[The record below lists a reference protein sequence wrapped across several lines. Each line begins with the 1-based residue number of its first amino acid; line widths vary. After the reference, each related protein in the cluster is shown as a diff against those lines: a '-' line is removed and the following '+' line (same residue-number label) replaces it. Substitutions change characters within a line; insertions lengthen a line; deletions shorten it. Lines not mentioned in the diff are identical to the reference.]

1 MVGIVELYDYYKS
14 HEDGFKPFQFS
25 LTDGWLGKM
34 DVLAD
39 NERIASFH
47 YSSNDFGKYIYVNAV
62 RYNVRTIMS
71 AQIEISDEDTPQ
83 SILDMIIDTIICIYE
98 DIEMDCKRLADRL
111 SSYYMR

>member
-14 HEDGFKPFQFS
+14 HEDEFKPFQCS
-25 LTDGWLGKM
+25 LTEGWLGKM

-39 NERIASFH
+39 NERIATFR
-47 YSSNDFGKYIYVNAV
+47 YSSEDFGRYIYVNVV
-62 RYNVRTIMS
+62 RYNVRVMS

-83 SILDMIIDTIICIYE
+83 NIFDMIIDTIIGIYE